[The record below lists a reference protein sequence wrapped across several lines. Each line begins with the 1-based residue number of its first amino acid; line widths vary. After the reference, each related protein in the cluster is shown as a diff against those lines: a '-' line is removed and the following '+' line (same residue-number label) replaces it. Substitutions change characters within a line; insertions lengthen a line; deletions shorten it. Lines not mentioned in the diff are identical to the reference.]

1 MNTKVIFLIKLTG
14 AVTYDMTTRRDSYFQ
29 IATFYLIASLPC
41 QLNAVIQISG
51 SNHMYTAK
59 KQL

>member
-1 MNTKVIFLIKLTG
+1 MNTKIIFLIKLTG
-14 AVTYDMTTRRDSYFQ
+14 AATYDMTTRLDSYFQ

-41 QLNAVIQISG
+41 QLGAVISG
-51 SNHMYTAK
+51 SNQMYTAE